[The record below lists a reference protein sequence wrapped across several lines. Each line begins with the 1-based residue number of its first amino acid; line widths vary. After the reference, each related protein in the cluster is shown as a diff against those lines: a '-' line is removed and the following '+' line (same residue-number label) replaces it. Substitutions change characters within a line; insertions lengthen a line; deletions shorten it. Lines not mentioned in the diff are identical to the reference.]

1 MHWVGSI
8 STPSH
13 RFCAALSGDFRH
25 VSGKRPQM
33 DRRTNLHI
41 HLGFMTLEVGIWYSR
56 PRCLHVQVLLAT
68 WSTTKDSSPPRTNK
82 QHISL
87 YLSQIS
93 QHLDSLLLRSCV
105 RRGPRT
111 QSSVLPAPRAS
122 NDTSHVF
129 DCLQAVL
136 HSEASIS
143 STPFGASQAHRVL
156 REPNKWFRDRVI
168 GWQQLPLWCVAWG
181 LQ

>member
-25 VSGKRPQM
+25 VSGKRPQI

-56 PRCLHVQVLLAT
+56 QRCLHVQVLLAT

-111 QSSVLPAPRAS
+111 QSSILPRPVHPTTRPM
-122 NDTSHVF
+122 
-129 DCLQAVL
+129 
-136 HSEASIS
+136 S
-143 STPFGASQAHRVL
+143 STAFKQYFILRPVSLRLHLEPHRL
-156 REPNKWFRDRVI
+156 TGF
-168 GWQQLPLWCVAWG
+168 
-181 LQ
+181 